1 MSEDLLALLIGLVF
15 VPDQGDFVVKG
26 SQAINRAVDGDL
38 VTWPQAIWRNRSDF
52 ATESTKVVIERL
64 TALQEKQY
72 DKSAANLRHGKVS
85 EAEEVAKVPGLNN
98 LTVETLWYHWNL
110 RNNLQNNTQ

>member
-1 MSEDLLALLIGLVF
+1 M
-15 VPDQGDFVVKG
+15 P
-26 SQAINRAVDGDL
+26 
-38 VTWPQAIWRNRSDF
+38 
-52 ATESTKVVIERL
+52 KVVIERL

-98 LTVETLWYHWNL
+98 HSDSTERL
-110 RNNLQNNTQ
+110 